1 MPSDASPGPAAGQ
14 IPPRWRRPRSVAL
27 ARRVPAG
34 VSARRRELQIALGLV
49 WLLDAVLQFQPFMF
63 SRSFVTQVVQPP
75 AIGSPSLIAH
85 TVNWASEVMLRDI
98 AIFNAAF
105 AAVQLLVA
113 VGLLFRRTV
122 KAALA
127 LSIVWALA
135 VWWFGES
142 LGGVLT
148 GSTPLAGLPGAV
160 VLYALIAVLL
170 WPPSTEQRD
179 EPISPATAGPLGAT
193 APRVL
198 WAVLWVSFA
207 YFLLLPAN
215 RAPSGIGQIF
225 AFTDGQP
232 TWLTSIMNHL
242 SRVAGDHGTQVSIVL
257 AVLCALVALGVLA
270 APTLR
275 PALALAVVLALLFWV
290 AEGLGGI
297 FTGEGTDP
305 NSGPLLVLL
314 AACYWP
320 VARPG
325 PSRSDDDMPLMA
337 RRETGSTVSTRRSP
351 FVVFGRVSPG
361 LSEIGNPVGEV
372 DRRDG

>member
-1 MPSDASPGPAAGQ
+1 MTSVQSAPSSRRLTLSDASPGPAAGR
-14 IPPRWRRPRSVAL
+14 IPARWRRPQSVAL
-27 ARRVPAG
+27 AGRTPAG
-34 VSARRRELQIALGLV
+34 VSTRRRELQIALGLM
-49 WLLDAVLQFQPFMF
+49 WLLDAALQFQPFMF
-63 SRSFVTQVVQPP
+63 SRSFITQVVQPP
-75 AIGSPSLIAH
+75 AVRSPYLIAH
-85 TVNWASEVMLRDI
+85 SVSWASEVMLRDI
-98 AIFNAAF
+98 AIFNTLF
-105 AAVQLLVA
+105 ALVQLVVA

-127 LSIVWALA
+127 LSIVWSIA

-148 GSTPLAGLPGAV
+148 GSTPLTGLPGAV
-160 VLYALIAVLL
+160 MLYALIAVLL
-170 WPPSTEQRD
+170 WPTSTEPED
-179 EPISPATAGPLGAT
+179 VVLSPATAGPLGAT
-193 APRVL
+193 APKAL
-198 WAVLWVSFA
+198 WVVLWVSFT

-215 RAPSGIGQIF
+215 RAPSGIAQILTY
-225 AFTDGQP
+225 TDGQP
-232 TWLTSIMNHL
+232 AWLTSIMNDL
-242 SRVAGDHGTQVSIVL
+242 SRLAGDHGTQVSIVL
-257 AVLCALVALGVLA
+257 GVLCALVALGVLA

-325 PSRSDDDMPLMA
+325 PSRSD
-337 RRETGSTVSTRRSP
+337 
-351 FVVFGRVSPG
+351 
-361 LSEIGNPVGEV
+361 
-372 DRRDG
+372 

>member
-1 MPSDASPGPAAGQ
+1 MTSVRSAPSSRRLTPSDASPGPAAGR
-14 IPPRWRRPRSVAL
+14 IPALWRQPQSVVL
-27 ARRVPAG
+27 ARRAPAG
-34 VSARRRELQIALGLV
+34 VSTRRRELQIALGLV
-49 WLLDAVLQFQPFMF
+49 WLLDAALQFQPFMF
-63 SRSFVTQVVQPP
+63 SRSFVTQVVQPSAAGGP
-75 AIGSPSLIAH
+75 FLLAH
-85 TVNWASEVMLRDI
+85 SVHWASEVMLRDI
-98 AIFNAAF
+98 AIFNAVF
-105 AAVQLLVA
+105 AAVQLLAA

-148 GSTPLAGLPGAV
+148 GSTPIAGLPGAV

-170 WPPSTEQRD
+170 WPPSTEPGD

-198 WAVLWVSFA
+198 WAVLWVSFT

-215 RAPSGIGQIF
+215 RAPSGIGQIL

-232 TWLTSIMNHL
+232 AWLTSIMNHL
-242 SRVAGDHGTQVSIVL
+242 SRLAGGHGTQISIVL
-257 AVLCALVALGVLA
+257 GVLCALVALGVLA

-325 PSRSDDDMPLMA
+325 PSRSDDDPA
-337 RRETGSTVSTRRSP
+337 PHGSTGDRLDGLEATVPVRGLRTRQPRS
-351 FVVFGRVSPG
+351 V
-361 LSEIGNPVGEV
+361 
-372 DRRDG
+372 